1 MRRLDVNRLLV
12 ILLFFFFIV
21 GNIFVFTSQTAKAGV
36 KASPAKLVITMP
48 DGYPDEKIQYK
59 IKVTN
64 PYSENMTV
72 ISTIINPFKLASNY
86 SNIPELSWIK
96 ISPEQLHVPP
106 NSYGEVEVEIVI
118 PEGEKNKQYNKQWEA
133 WAYLTPKVG
142 GPDSTVSFQTQL
154 AVRLFIHTPVGED
167 SSKSMSSS
175 PNFLI
180 LFGIIFGSLFLFILF
195 KYLNNKKKSKY
206 EPDTMFYV
214 KENKDHK
221 NK

>member
-12 ILLFFFFIV
+12 ILLFFFLIV
-21 GNIFVFTSQTAKAGV
+21 GNIFVFASQTAKAGV

-72 ISTIINPFKLASNY
+72 ISTIINPFDLTSNY
-86 SNIPELSWIK
+86 SNIPELSWVK
-96 ISPEQLHVPP
+96 ISPEKLHIPP

-118 PEGEKNKQYNKQWEA
+118 PEDQKNKQYNKQWEA
-133 WAYLTPKVG
+133 WAYLTPKVEG
-142 GPDSTVSFQTQL
+142 SASTVSLQKQL
-154 AVRLFIHTPVGED
+154 AVRLYIHTPVGED

-175 PNFLI
+175 PIFLV
-180 LFGIIFGSLFLFILF
+180 LFGIIFVSSFLFILF

-206 EPDTMFYV
+206 NQDAMFYV
-214 KENKDHK
+214 KEKKDEEK
-221 NK
+221 